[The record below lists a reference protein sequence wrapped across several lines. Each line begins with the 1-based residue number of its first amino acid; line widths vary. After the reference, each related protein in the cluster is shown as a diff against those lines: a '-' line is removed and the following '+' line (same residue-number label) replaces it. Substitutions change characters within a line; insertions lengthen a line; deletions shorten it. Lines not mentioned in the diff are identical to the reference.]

1 MSAKDGGPPLEQKG
15 LSRRS
20 FIKGLGTGTLAAT
33 TISTGAMSVSPKKIQ
48 AQPTPQISGPGVTP
62 VTLIINGATYEISV
76 EPRETLLEVLR
87 NRLDITGP
95 KLVCDRGSCGA
106 CTVYLNS
113 LPVYACMT
121 LAIEVQGVE
130 VTTIEENSCIPFRK
144 PLLRRMRYNAVFAL
158 PDLQCPWPLPWSEIL
173 PQPIRR

>member
-48 AQPTPQISGPGVTP
+48 AQPTPQISGPGLTP
-62 VTLIINGATYEISV
+62 VTLIVNGATYEISV

-106 CTVYLNS
+106 CTVYLNG
-113 LPVYACMT
+113 LPV
-121 LAIEVQGVE
+121 LRDWRK
-130 VTTIEENSCIPFRK
+130 ENSCIPFRK

-173 PQPIRR
+173 PQPIRK